1 MDVSSLFS
9 VFALLSFVGY
19 LALVFLIAWV
29 ADQRGQNG
37 ALWYLLALFTSP
49 IVAGLLL
56 FIVTSP
62 RRVD

>member
-1 MDVSSLFS
+1 MSPARFAVIGHAQLSSRSCF
-9 VFALLSFVGY
+9 
-19 LALVFLIAWV
+19 LVAWV
-29 ADQRGQNG
+29 AGQRGQNA

-56 FIVTSP
+56 LVITSP

>member
-1 MDVSSLFS
+1 VDVPSAFAVITMFS
-9 VFALLSFVGY
+9 YV
-19 LALVFLIAWV
+19 ALVFLVAWV
-29 ADQRGQNG
+29 AGQRGQNA

-56 FIVTSP
+56 LVITSP

>member
-1 MDVSSLFS
+1 VDVSSAFAVVAMFS
-9 VFALLSFVGY
+9 Y
-19 LALVFLIAWV
+19 LALVFLVAWV

-56 FIVTSP
+56 LVITSP